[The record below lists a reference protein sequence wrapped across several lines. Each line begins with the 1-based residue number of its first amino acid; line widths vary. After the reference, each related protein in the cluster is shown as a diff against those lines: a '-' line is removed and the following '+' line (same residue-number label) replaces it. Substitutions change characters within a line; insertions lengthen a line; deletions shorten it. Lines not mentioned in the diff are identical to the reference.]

1 MNALR
6 AIRLAA
12 TFLLLWPGIAAAQQP
27 ASEPIKIGW
36 IGHLTGVLSAY
47 GQDMLRAA
55 EMAVEDINANGGVL
69 GRKLQL
75 VVRDDRGDPS
85 QAVTLVRELDTQE
98 RVLVV
103 SGSMSAD
110 VSKALRGYAES
121 NQAPLHLGQ
130 FRRRLVDRAGNE
142 VDAARATACRC
153 SRSGD
158 GQVCAVP
165 QARREIG
172 NNPS

>member
-1 MNALR
+1 MMTLR
-6 AIRLAA
+6 TIKLAA
-12 TFLLLWPGIAAAQQP
+12 AVVLLWSGTAAAQTSS
-27 ASEPIKIGW
+27 SEPIKIGW

-55 EMAVEDINANGGVL
+55 EMAVEDVNASGGVL

-85 QAVTLVRELDTQE
+85 QAATLVRELDTQE

-110 VSKALRGYAES
+110 VSKALRGYAEFES
-121 NQAPLHLGQ
+121 ASLHLGQ
-130 FRRRLVDRAGNE
+130 LGGCLVDRAGDE
-142 VDAARATACRC
+142 MDAARPAAGRGA
-153 SRSGD
+153 RSGD
-158 GQVCAVP
+158 GQVRVVP
-165 QARREIG
+165 QARRETG
-172 NNPS
+172 DSPS